1 MAAEVLPLVTTDD
14 LLAQAIRLGA
24 SDLHLDPADSG
35 MKVRMRVDG
44 RFIDHDDLPA
54 EAAAR
59 LIGRLKV
66 MAGLQVYRSDIPQEG
81 RLELPAGREGRLAL
95 IPTIAGEKAT
105 LRIFGGG
112 SSLNRLDSLALDPG
126 SLSWLRRQLMA
137 DHGLVLVVG
146 PSGSGKT
153 TTLYASLAEIIDQRG
168 EFCHVTT
175 IEDPVERRLPGCV
188 QVQVDPVRE
197 LGFAAGLKFLLR
209 QDPEVV
215 MVGEI
220 RDAETARIAVRASMT
235 GHLVLSTMHCGR
247 AAEARPRL
255 LEMGVEPWAVDIALS
270 GVIAQR
276 LLRKLC
282 SDCQGAGCEQCLGT
296 GYRGRMVITEVLD
309 RDAHES
315 DSSWSLQ
322 EMARRLA
329 DAGQTTRQ
337 EVVRVLGGEA

>member
-1 MAAEVLPLVTTDD
+1 MCTTDE
-14 LLAQAIRLGA
+14 LLARAIALGA
-24 SDLHLDPADSG
+24 SDIHLDPVAG
-35 MKVRMRVDG
+35 GLKVRMRVDG
-44 RFIDHDDLPA
+44 RFIAQNELSS

-81 RLELPAGREGRLAL
+81 RLELANGREARLAL
-95 IPTIAGEKAT
+95 IPTIDGEKAT
-105 LRIFGGG
+105 LRIFG
-112 SSLNRLDSLALDPG
+112 SESHLNRLDSLGFAPDA
-126 SLSWLRRQLMA
+126 LSWLRRRLGA

-153 TTLYASLAEIIDQRG
+153 TTLYASLADIIASRG

-175 IEDPVERRLPGCV
+175 IEDPVERKLPGAV
-188 QVQVDPVRE
+188 QVQVDPLRQ
-197 LGFAAGLKFLLR
+197 LDFGAGLKFLLR

-220 RDAETARIAVRASMT
+220 RDAETAQIAVRAAMT

-247 AAEARPRL
+247 ASEARPRL
-255 LEMGVEPWAVDIALS
+255 VEMGAEPWAVEIALT

-282 SDCQGAGCEQCLGT
+282 DGCQGAGCDTCLGT
-296 GYRGRMVITEVLD
+296 GYRGRAVVAEVLEQGQD
-309 RDAHES
+309 ECAG
-315 DSSWSLQ
+315 SLS
-322 EMARRLA
+322 EMADRLVE
-329 DAGQTTRQ
+329 DGQTTHQ
-337 EVVRVLGGEA
+337 EVDRILGRSV